1 MFITM
6 VIPTCNLNC
15 APSTHHP
22 TPRYSTSRSFSA
34 LKYPCPLSTE
44 PLGENGRRE
53 MLDVVEGLYTDQL
66 RLNCFFAGIY
76 WGFSIGF
83 NSWEFMGLDW
93 DFMRFDG
100 DLIGFHGHLLG
111 IWHIPRRNPGLV
123 LDLFILYMW
132 DIPSIFVGLFLR
144 VCSVSG
150 LLLQWYTVSYMFLW
164 LEDVL
169 HIDSHW
175 FPQDHVGFVNISSG
189 PFRLLPSECCLVLQ
203 VLATHLSD
211 SSLIILL

>member
-1 MFITM
+1 M
-6 VIPTCNLNC
+6 
-15 APSTHHP
+15 
-22 TPRYSTSRSFSA
+22 
-34 LKYPCPLSTE
+34 
-44 PLGENGRRE
+44 
-53 MLDVVEGLYTDQL
+53 
-66 RLNCFFAGIY
+66 GIY
-76 WGFSIGF
+76 WEYDISHVEI
-83 NSWEFMGLDW
+83 
-93 DFMRFDG
+93 
-100 DLIGFHGHLLG
+100 
-111 IWHIPRRNPGLV
+111 LV
-123 LDLFILYMW
+123 WYWICSFYICR

-211 SSLIILL
+211 SSSSILSYCNQLLIAQLFISLWIQTMSEMVLNPPNYSKLYPKHFLRRYLDP